1 MYPNAWSRIH
11 LNLLINFVPG
21 ITTLKNTCLNFF
33 LMSGKAFCV
42 DYLDILI
49 ALGNIL
55 LFIFS
60 VTFCVFLS

>member
-21 ITTLKNTCLNFF
+21 ITTLKNICLNFC

-42 DYLDILI
+42 DCLDIFNST
-49 ALGNIL
+49 GKY
-55 LFIFS
+55 FSFYFS
-60 VTFCVFLS
+60 VTFCVFLL

>member
-1 MYPNAWSRIH
+1 MYPNAWSRIN

-21 ITTLKNTCLNFF
+21 ITTLKNICLNFC

-42 DYLDILI
+42 GYLEVLI

-55 LFIFS
+55 LFIF
-60 VTFCVFLS
+60 L